1 MKPTT
6 TNGRRGSL
14 VSSTLTSTS
23 SKKLL
28 NTTSKGGVIKNTPP
42 VSVLTGRTRK
52 PSRLSE
58 KRPVITSPTEKIDI
72 VPEEKKEQEE
82 EEEEEINIEVQ
93 DEKDEIIP
101 SSPTTPKTTDT
112 SKEIIKLEIAQEA
125 TCDNMIQQQ
134 QIVSYPSTCSSAA
147 TDEHDAEVAATTS
160 KKDTIALEETET
172 SFAPTTTTTTL
183 PLLCNS
189 GRSSFSPN
197 SITSLTRPKTPEVD
211 QLRLR
216 FETII
221 QTSSPSATS
230 STQQPQDYFVPRR
243 RPSSK
248 LSQYEFASRIKD
260 MKPRGPAGTRVK
272 SMVELFMDEN
282 LNKWEF

>member
-1 MKPTT
+1 M
-6 TNGRRGSL
+6 
-14 VSSTLTSTS
+14 VSSTLAATS

-52 PSRLSE
+52 PSRLTE
-58 KRPVITSPTEKIDI
+58 KRPAIAAAAPDKIESVKEEEHTEEIK
-72 VPEEKKEQEE
+72 PEIQEE
-82 EEEEEINIEVQ
+82 EEEEEAL
-93 DEKDEIIP
+93 
-101 SSPTTPKTTDT
+101 SSPSTPTPATTRPF
-112 SKEIIKLEIAQEA
+112 EEAVEHAEAQEA
-125 TCDNMIQQQ
+125 PCDTMIQEQ

-147 TDEHDAEVAATTS
+147 TDEHDAEVAATFS
-160 KKDTIALEETET
+160 KKDTLIASSTQT
-172 SFAPTTTTTTL
+172 SAVNNSSV

-189 GRSSFSPN
+189 GRSSFSP
-197 SITSLTRPKTPEVD
+197 TSVASLPRPETPEVD

-221 QTSSPSATS
+221 QTSVPAGN
-230 STQQPQDYFVPRR
+230 TQDVAPR

-248 LSQYEFASRIKD
+248 LSQHEFASRIKE
-260 MKPRGPAGTRVK
+260 MKPRGPVGSRVK